1 MNKRPAA
8 PISFKCP
15 HKMHRAVKKI
25 MDEHSIDRSS
35 VIKLALYHFI
45 NHTQKTKRQRMNI
58 FELVASLEN
67 EDSKHPYEYYN
78 G

>member
-1 MNKRPAA
+1 
-8 PISFKCP
+8 
-15 HKMHRAVKKI
+15 

-45 NHTQKTKRQRMNI
+45 NHTQRTKRQRLDI
-58 FELVASLEN
+58 FELVESLQEG
-67 EDSKHPYEYYN
+67 DVKHPYEYYN